1 MPFSCSEN
9 VGKSYWKYTFTGPW
23 NSFDTLAN
31 CKEVKI
37 DKIYIFMAKTLQNR
51 RKI

>member
-1 MPFSCSEN
+1 MHTTVIQYSNRKEN
-9 VGKSYWKYTFTGPW
+9 TGPW